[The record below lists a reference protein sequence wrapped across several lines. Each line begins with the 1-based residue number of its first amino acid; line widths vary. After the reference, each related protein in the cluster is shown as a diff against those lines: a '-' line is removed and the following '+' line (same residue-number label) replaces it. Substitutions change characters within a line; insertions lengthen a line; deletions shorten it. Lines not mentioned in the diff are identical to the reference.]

1 MKRLSMLL
9 LLSLFCINIYSDNF
23 MQEKRIY
30 LVDVTASME
39 GKGAVKTPNIFSDV
53 KQKLSNAIGA
63 IEDPNTE
70 VVVIPFTSS
79 VHEPITDTI
88 KNKNELMTKI
98 QNLSIKPGDTNIT
111 DAWERGVEELD
122 STRVNYVFLLT
133 DGLHNYGSSKEELYN
148 RLRSWKE
155 KSDNRYYFAFYVM
168 LTPNA
173 KEQEICQIVDETNQ
187 MWLIESMD
195 VNINFVRTYLE
206 SQVNIKEKKTVKL
219 PFKVSNKAMSKD
231 LSFDMILEENPYYK
245 VSNFRPHLDSGYV
258 LFDIVEQKPLI
269 DLPIQVWL
277 KFYIKYDREKNYM
290 TFFTPE
296 VINFKVIN
304 RGIREMKIIAR

>member
-1 MKRLSMLL
+1 
-9 LLSLFCINIYSDNF
+9 
-23 MQEKRIY
+23 
-30 LVDVTASME
+30 
-39 GKGAVKTPNIFSDV
+39 
-53 KQKLSNAIGA
+53 
-63 IEDPNTE
+63 
-70 VVVIPFTSS
+70 
-79 VHEPITDTI
+79 
-88 KNKNELMTKI
+88 
-98 QNLSIKPGDTNIT
+98 
-111 DAWERGVEELD
+111 
-122 STRVNYVFLLT
+122 
-133 DGLHNYGSSKEELYN
+133 
-148 RLRSWKE
+148 
-155 KSDNRYYFAFYVM
+155 M

-258 LFDIVEQKPLI
+258 LFDIMEQKPLI